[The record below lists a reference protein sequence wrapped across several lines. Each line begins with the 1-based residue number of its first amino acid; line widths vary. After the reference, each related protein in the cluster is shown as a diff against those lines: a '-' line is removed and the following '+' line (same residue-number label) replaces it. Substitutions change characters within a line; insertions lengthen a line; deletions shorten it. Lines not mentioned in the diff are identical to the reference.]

1 MVFNFGAWDQ
11 GVDKSK
17 AEFKAKRAEN
27 ANLYADYINQNPDST
42 VEQRSAF
49 AQNLAGNSNFLK
61 NAMPT
66 RDVMMQNVARRKT
79 QLANAAAARKRAE
92 LNSNIALAKNLAPI
106 YSSGLLAGGE
116 KDALSAITEISGGV
130 LPAAALPLVQQFGKA
145 EAKRTFKTS
154 FQPTF
159 ENWKAAG
166 ARPEDIKQWGS
177 GVSEGAKPFLNDFI
191 TQATAT
197 MQGMSNRQYSA
208 ALDAGTQIANSG
220 DQVAFDNYLSNLAK
234 VNPHLANNPE
244 KLNEVSRSLTEAFNV
259 GLTLKNKKLD
269 AAVKTGTTAAANAFS
284 SGTYNSPEQAY
295 NAVIAEARLVDPNF
309 ELSTEHKVEID
320 QAWETYLKQQ
330 NRVEDLQEQ
339 AEATQKAMGLNENQF
354 MAFDGNLTDAS
365 KSVEVFA
372 QTLVPNDVKGREQ
385 AVSRMQANIVTE
397 INKFADDFSVPLNDG
412 NNGTFQSLAS
422 KLAETASEYDGDTSQ
437 VSDEILRAEANR
449 IMDQRATNP
458 SDLQAQA
465 FKAALGGMTLN
476 EIATKNMMPKFKSD
490 YEQRLR
496 ALTVASID
504 VLEEATY
511 SPLTIGEEITATAER
526 AKEAVDTAVGPGA
539 DGVDLIT
546 RANALI
552 NEVYG
557 GGPGT
562 GSTGSLSLPEISS
575 KSADQAG
582 QLSNAARELVMA
594 GRSLEER
601 IRRATAQIERD
612 QFAGLPEQ
620 TNAVRK
626 QIEAMRKQEEMIG
639 VQLGQIKSLHSNVI
653 GQTMQFTE
661 KSLSQNSGIKDLNAI
676 ADILVLN
683 FKQMKGSS
691 SQIESFLET
700 KIDNAIAPATNNFYG
715 SRRAMADEIKR
726 VVMARMSGNDRTS
739 FNQVKLG
746 LVANPSAR
754 PVQTYDPYKGDP
766 RTGAGPNWGQEFNSP
781 PPLNTEQT
789 SDNRVE
795 EPTASGNPQYFLPG
809 ARAPQPQAG
818 YQITHFSEKELRD
831 AGFTEA
837 EIKEQLEA
845 QANSSGEPLRIE
857 IRPSD

>member
-27 ANLYADYINQNPDST
+27 ANLYSDYIRQNPDSS
-42 VEQRSAF
+42 VEQRAAF
-49 AQNLAGNSNFLK
+49 SQNLAGNSNFLK

-66 RDVMMQNVARRKT
+66 RDVMMQNVSRRKT
-79 QLANAAAARKRAE
+79 QLANAASARKRAE

-106 YSSGLLAGGE
+106 YSSSLLAGGE

-145 EAKRTFKTS
+145 EAKRTFQTS

-220 DQVAFDNYLSNLAK
+220 DQVAFDNYLSNLSK
-234 VNPHLANNPE
+234 VNPHLSNNPE

-259 GLTLKNKKLD
+259 GLTLKNQKLE
-269 AAVKTGTTAAANAFS
+269 AAVKTGTTAAADAFS

-295 NAVIAEARLVDPNF
+295 NAVIAEARIVDPNF
-309 ELSTEHKVEID
+309 ELSTESKVEID

-339 AEATQKAMGLNENQF
+339 AEATQKAMELNGKQF
-354 MAFDGNLTDAS
+354 VAFDGDLTDAS

-372 QTLVPNDVKGREQ
+372 QTLVADDVKNREQ
-385 AVSRMQANIVTE
+385 AVSRVQANIVTE
-397 INKFADDFSVPLNDG
+397 INDFANDFSVPLNDG
-412 NNGTFQSLAS
+412 DNGTFQSLAR
-422 KLAETASEYDGDTSQ
+422 KLTEAASEYEGDTSQ
-437 VSDEILRAEANR
+437 VSASILRAEANR
-449 IMDQRATNP
+449 IMAQRSTNP

-476 EIATKNMMPKFKSD
+476 EIATKNMMPTFKSN

-511 SPLTIGEEITATAER
+511 SPLTIGEEITSTAER
-526 AKEAVDTAVGPGA
+526 AKQAVDTAVGPGA

-546 RANALI
+546 RANTLI

-653 GQTMQFTE
+653 GQTMQFTQ
-661 KSLSQNSGIKDLNAI
+661 KSLGKNSNIEDLNAV

-683 FKQMKGSS
+683 FKQMSGSS
-691 SQIESFLET
+691 TQIESFLDT
-700 KIDNAIAPATNNFYG
+700 KIDGAIGPATYNFSG
-715 SRRAMADEIKR
+715 SRDAMADEIKR
-726 VVMARMSGNDRTS
+726 VVMARMLGNGKTA
-739 FNQVKLG
+739 FNQVALG
-746 LVANPSAR
+746 LMEDATAPPKRRIVPFS
-754 PVQTYDPYKGDP
+754 GDP
-766 RTGAGPNWGQEFNSP
+766 RGGAGPNNGEEFNIP
-781 PPLNTEQT
+781 PPPN
-789 SDNRVE
+789 S
-795 EPTASGNPQYFLPG
+795 EPAASGLGQYFIPG
-809 ARAPQPQAG
+809 GQAAQPKPG
-818 YQITHFSEKELRD
+818 YQITNFSEKEMRD
-831 AGFTEA
+831 AGFSEE
-837 EIKEQLEA
+837 EIKEQLEV
-845 QANSSGEPLRIE
+845 QAMSAGEPLRIE
-857 IRPSD
+857 IRPGN